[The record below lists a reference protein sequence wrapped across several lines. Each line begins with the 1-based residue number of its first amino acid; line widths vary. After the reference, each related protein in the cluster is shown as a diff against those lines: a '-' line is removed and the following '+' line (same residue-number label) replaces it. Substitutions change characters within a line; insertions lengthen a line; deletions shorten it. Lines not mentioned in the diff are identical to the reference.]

1 LTNRTYFAWKIHFAD
16 TPGETGEILNLWD
29 PTREEAASDIVTV
42 AQIQFQRPVASAE
55 FVG

>member
-1 LTNRTYFAWKIHFAD
+1 MTNRTYFAWKIHFAD